1 LPIAPSR
8 PITVLEDLWRSHE
21 PGSFD
26 FHGQSE
32 ILAKILAK
40 ILAIFSAIVLAI
52 ASAIVCHAHPRR
64 LESAAHSRRTPC
76 GGGVCCGRRRSV
88 LSLYA

>member
-1 LPIAPSR
+1 LPTAPSR
-8 PITVLEDLWRSHE
+8 PITALKDPWRSHE

-32 ILAKILAK
+32 ILAKILA
-40 ILAIFSAIVLAI
+40 IFLAIVLAI

>member
-8 PITVLEDLWRSHE
+8 PIIALKDPWRSHE

-32 ILAKILAK
+32 ILA
-40 ILAIFSAIVLAI
+40 IFSAIVLAI
-52 ASAIVCHAHPRR
+52 ASAIVCHPHPRT
-64 LESAAHSRRTPC
+64 LESAAHSRRTPG

>member
-1 LPIAPSR
+1 LSIALSR
-8 PITVLEDLWRSHE
+8 PITALNDLWRSHE
-21 PGSFD
+21 LGSFD
-26 FHGQSE
+26 FRGQSE
-32 ILAKILAK
+32 

-64 LESAAHSRRTPC
+64 LESAAHSRRTPG